1 MVTSNSMSESEMGNR
16 GSKSI
21 KFYLK
26 NLFNLR
32 AIINKFIVK
41 EQRVDGSYFGLLK
54 PELRCILMGSER
66 NYQTIIP
73 SKQFNRNYSTNILK
87 NSLNSCD
94 PWFIT
99 GFTDA
104 EGSFTIALDY
114 NTKRQLNWRVQAK
127 YQISLHIRDLVILE
141 EIYSYFG
148 VGSIGKSENMC
159 YYSVSSLKDLNN
171 IIIPHFLNYPLVTQ
185 KYSDFILFSKVIKI
199 MNKKGH
205 LTTEGLNEI
214 VNIKSSMGTGLSRYA
229 PNS

>member
-87 NSLNSCD
+87 NNLSSCD

-99 GFTDA
+99 GFSDA
-104 EGSFTIALDY
+104 EGSFTLG
-114 NTKRQLNWRVQAK
+114 
-127 YQISLHIRDLVILE
+127 ISR
-141 EIYSYFG
+141 
-148 VGSIGKSENMC
+148 N
-159 YYSVSSLKDLNN
+159 KDC
-171 IIIPHFLNYPLVTQ
+171 
-185 KYSDFILFSKVIKI
+185 K
-199 MNKKGH
+199 
-205 LTTEGLNEI
+205 
-214 VNIKSSMGTGLSRYA
+214 TG
-229 PNS
+229 